1 METKNSPWKKNLA
14 PLLKPQTIA
23 IVGISGAGTG
33 MGGSTAKNLQKFG
46 YKGKILPVNPKYDE
60 ILGLKSYQSLLDI
73 PAEVDLVVVAV
84 PAEAVL
90 PVMREAAAKKVKAA
104 TIYTSGFSE
113 TGEKGRQLQVELV
126 KICEENQIRLCG
138 PNNMGTLSFKER
150 VMVYTAHIPEDI
162 RAGGLG
168 FVGQSGSMTMC
179 ALAAAYARGIGCSY
193 LITSGNEAVLE
204 ASDYI
209 RFMLEDPATRVIGCF
224 IEGFKQPE
232 QFKEV
237 ADLALEKGKPMVILK
252 VGRSPKGQEA
262 ALGHTGSMT
271 GSDAVQDAFFKQKGI
286 IRVDEIEELV
296 ETAELFL
303 KSRLPKR
310 NRVAFTMISGGGCG
324 IVSDIAHQLGLEIPE
339 LSEATRQALAPIVP
353 AFGRVGNPLDLTGT
367 AYRNPE
373 MYYQCLE
380 ILLKEDADILCIDP
394 DIPWIEP
401 LIPKAQELAAKTDK
415 LLTIFGLTS
424 ENMTEAKRKMWQDST
439 IPILQDPK
447 RGLRAIKSLV
457 DFSAFLEKRR
467 SEIPATGT
475 SSADL
480 SKVRTILERGGK
492 VLTEY
497 QSKQLLGAYGIPIT
511 REELA
516 RTPEEAVE
524 IARKIGYPVALKV
537 QSEKIAHKTE
547 ANVIRLN
554 LKEEREVLTAY
565 EEVLSNAKCFD
576 PEAVVDGILV
586 QEMVPGG
593 TEAMVGMVVD
603 KQFGPCLVFGL
614 GGIFVEVLKDISMRV
629 APLGKR
635 DALDMIEEIR
645 GFQILKGFRG
655 KPRGDIEKIVDV
667 LANLSR
673 LSIDLRERIKEID
686 INPLMV
692 YAEGEGVKVVDALVV
707 LN

>member
-1 METKNSPWKKNLA
+1 MEKRDDQWKRNLA

-23 IVGISGAGTG
+23 IVGISGGGTG

-46 YKGKILPVNPKYDE
+46 YKGQILAVNPKYDE
-60 ILGLKSYQSLLDI
+60 ILGLKSYKSLLDI

-90 PVMREAAAKKVKAA
+90 PVMCEAAAKKAKAA

-138 PNNMGTLSFKER
+138 PNNMGTLSLRER

-162 RAGGLG
+162 KAGGLG

-209 RFMLEDPATRVIGCF
+209 RFMLDDPATRVIGCF
-224 IEGFKQPE
+224 IEGFKEPDK
-232 QFKEV
+232 FRAV

-252 VGRSPKGQEA
+252 VGRSLKGQEA

-303 KSRLPKR
+303 KSKLPKR
-310 NRVAFTMISGGGCG
+310 NRIAFTMISGGGCG
-324 IVSDIAHQLGLEIPE
+324 IVSDISHQLGLEIPE
-339 LSEATRQALAPIVP
+339 LSDATCQALAPIVP

-380 ILLKEDADILCIDP
+380 ILLKEDVDILCIDP

-447 RGLRAIKSLV
+447 RGLRAVKSLV
-457 DFSAFLEKRR
+457 DFSEFLEKRS
-467 SEIPATGT
+467 SETPSVGV
-475 SSADL
+475 SSVDL
-480 SKVRTILERGGK
+480 SKVKAILGRAGK

-497 QSKQLLGAYGIPIT
+497 QSKQLLDAYGIPIT

-516 RTPEEAVE
+516 HTPEEALE

-547 ANVIRLN
+547 AKVIRLN
-554 LKEEREVLTAY
+554 LKEDREVLTAY
-565 EEVLSNAKCFD
+565 EEVLSNAKRFN
-576 PEAVVDGILV
+576 PVAIVDGILV

-593 TEAMVGMVVD
+593 TEAMAGMVAD

-614 GGIFVEVLKDISMRV
+614 GGILVEVLKDISMRV

-645 GFQILKGFRG
+645 GFQILQGFRG
-655 KPRGDIEKIVDV
+655 KPRGDIEKIADV
-667 LANLSR
+667 LTILSR

-686 INPLMV
+686 INPIAV
-692 YAEGEGVKVVDALVV
+692 YPEGEGVKVVDALVV